1 MLPFKPLQVSRLDFS
16 ALSPGP
22 YASDAFDFIGVQ
34 FPPFAV
40 PARYNEISGWA
51 ERRISRSGKPC
62 CGLGDKYN
70 NRSVKAIKIAPTASV
85 PAGIASGFS

>member
-1 MLPFKPLQVSRLDFS
+1 MLPFKPLHVSRLDFS
-16 ALSPGP
+16 VLSSAP
-22 YASDAFDFIGVQ
+22 YTFDAFDFIGVQ

-51 ERRISRSGKPC
+51 ERRISRSGKAY

-70 NRSVKAIKIAPTASV
+70 NRSVKAIKIAPTTSV
-85 PAGIASGFS
+85 PARNSAKP